1 VSHPY
6 DADVVIIG
14 AGPVGLS
21 AAMALDAQGVST
33 IIVEE
38 RPYLRPPSVK
48 SNHVSS
54 RTMEAFRRLGVAR
67 KVRDAGLPPD
77 YPNDVSFRT
86 TLVGE
91 EIGRIPIP
99 ARQDRYTST
108 AGPDTGWS
116 TPEPPHRIN
125 QSFLEPVLL
134 EHAATLPNV
143 SLMNLTRFQHFE
155 QSADGVEIVVSDIG
169 NTNERTLRALF
180 LIGADGGRSKI
191 RKQIQA
197 RFEGD
202 ATIQNVM
209 STYIRAVGLYDLMPG
224 KRAWSYYTFNTRRNG
239 HVYAVNGQ
247 DTFLIH
253 SYLTAEEAETASVDR
268 DASIRA
274 ILGVDNTFHYEI
286 LTKEDWVARR
296 LVANRFHDGRVFIAG
311 DAAHLWVPYAG
322 YGMNAGIADALN
334 LSWLLAAHLHGWA
347 GQEILE
353 AYEAERQPITA
364 QVSRFAMSHAEEIMK
379 ARETVPSSIED
390 DSSEGKNA
398 RQRIGQEAYELNV
411 EQFAAEGLNYGYVY
425 DKSPII
431 AYDGEDAPGYTM
443 GTYTPSTV
451 PGCRAPHFWLEPNVS
466 LYDKLG
472 SGYTLLRL
480 DQNIDIST
488 LINAA
493 AKVKMPLK
501 TIDVMNGQ
509 APAAYRHALVICR
522 EDQHIAWRGDRI
534 PADVELLVDH
544 LRGART
550 PYSMNNPIG

>member
-1 VSHPY
+1 MSHPY

-21 AAMALDAQGVST
+21 AAMALDAQGAST

-108 AGPDTGWS
+108 AGPDTGWT

-134 EHAATLPNV
+134 EHVTTLPNV
-143 SLMNLTRFQHFE
+143 RLMNLTRFQHFD
-155 QSADGVEIVVSDIG
+155 QSADGVGIVVSDIDD
-169 NTNERTLRALF
+169 TNERTLRAQF
-180 LIGADGGRSKI
+180 LIGADGGHSKT

-197 RFEGD
+197 QFEGD
-202 ATIQNVM
+202 ATIQSVM

-224 KRAWSYYTFNTRRNG
+224 NRAWSYYTFNTCRNG
-239 HVYAVNGQ
+239 HVYAVNGR

-274 ILGVDNTFHYEI
+274 ILGVDDTFQYEI

-296 LVANRFHDGRVFIAG
+296 LVANHFHDGRVFIAG

-334 LSWLLAAHLHGWA
+334 LTWLLAAHLNGWA
-347 GQEILE
+347 GPEILE

-379 ARETVPSSIED
+379 AREAVPSSIED

-431 AYDGEDAPGYTM
+431 VYDGEDAPAYTM
-443 GTYTPSTV
+443 GRYTPSTV
-451 PGCRAPHFWLEPNVS
+451 PGCRAPHFWLKPDVS
-466 LYDKLG
+466 LYDEFG

-501 TIDVMNGQ
+501 TIDVMHGQ
-509 APAAYRHALVICR
+509 APAAYRHALLICR
-522 EDQHIAWRGDRI
+522 EDQHIAWRGDKI
-534 PADVELLVDH
+534 PTDAELLVDH
-544 LRGART
+544 LRGVRT
-550 PYSMNNPIG
+550 PYSINNPIG